1 VASWLFQ
8 REQFV
13 NMLVFNL
20 LAQETDV
27 SAVHVR
33 SIWDFVVK
41 GGPMMIPIG
50 ICSLIALT
58 ITVERLISLRRS
70 RIIPPDF
77 LGGLKKVL
85 SPDAAGRARALDYC
99 KINDSP
105 VAAVVATGI
114 KRLGEPLETLERHI
128 QESGEREVAKLRKFL
143 RVLSV
148 IASIAPL
155 MGLLGTIFGMIRAF
169 STVAASAEALG
180 RTEQL
185 AQGIYEAMITT
196 AAGLLVAIPVLIA
209 YHWIAAKLDRL
220 VAEIDQ
226 MTVEFIEEYALSGS
240 PRNAADGSE
249 AGVAAAE
256 AAPPPPPNRPRTGL
270 PPAIGEDPIGT
281 AVPT

>member
-1 VASWLFQ
+1 MDTL
-8 REQFV
+8 
-13 NMLVFNL
+13 MLTL
-20 LAQETDV
+20 LAQDAPDA
-27 SAVHVR
+27 SAVQVK

-58 ITVERLISLRRS
+58 VIVERLISLRRS
-70 RIIPPDF
+70 RIIPGDF
-77 LGGLKKVL
+77 LSGLKKVL

-99 KINDSP
+99 KVNDSP
-105 VAAVVATGI
+105 VASVFATGI

-128 QESGEREVAKLRKFL
+128 QEAGEREVAKLRKYL

-196 AAGLLVAIPVLIA
+196 AAGLLVAIPVLVG
-209 YHWIAAKLDRL
+209 YHWIAAKVDRL
-220 VAEIDQ
+220 VSEIDH
-226 MTVEFIEEYALSGS
+226 MTVDFIEDYAMSGS
-240 PRNAADGSE
+240 PSAAANAAD
-249 AGVAAAE
+249 AVPAARPTTPPARP
-256 AAPPPPPNRPRTGL
+256 APGAT
-270 PPAIGEDPIGT
+270 PAIGGDALGT
-281 AVPT
+281 AVAT